1 VTEQDSGE
9 ARIQRLLAKLDK
21 DESNRLIGDDN
32 VEYRVISEAAMAWQS
47 MLFVG
52 LKGHG
57 LQEGEG
63 TLKLLASSM
72 VVLGTII
79 QWAYALGIR
88 RGKASMRVRVRAH

>member
-1 VTEQDSGE
+1 MTEQDTAE
-9 ARIQRLLAKLDK
+9 ARIERLLARLDK
-21 DESNRLIGDDN
+21 DEASRLIGDDN
-32 VEYRVISEAAMAWQS
+32 VEYRVISEAALAWQS

-79 QWAYALGIR
+79 QWAYALGIQRGQR
-88 RGKASMRVRVRAH
+88 RKRAK